1 MEKIEIST
9 PARDKMLPV
18 LSDALERQ
26 KRLLADSIARTE
38 ERIRVLAESLQVN
51 PDLLLAGQVPHAETR
66 DMDLVELEGELS
78 VLRHLRDQFESLA
91 LSSICA

>member
-1 MEKIEIST
+1 MDKIEIQT
-9 PARDKMLPV
+9 PVRDKVLPV

-38 ERIRVLAESLQVN
+38 ERVRVLAGSLQVN
-51 PDLLLAGQVPHAETR
+51 PALLLAGQVPYPETK

-78 VLRHLRDQFESLA
+78 VLRHLRDQLESLT
-91 LSSICA
+91 LSSICE

>member
-1 MEKIEIST
+1 MDKIEIQT
-9 PARDKMLPV
+9 PVRDKVLPV

-38 ERIRVLAESLQVN
+38 ERVCALAGSLQVN
-51 PDLLLAGQVPHAETR
+51 PDLLLASQVPHPETK

-78 VLRHLRDQFESLA
+78 VLRHLRDQLDNLT

>member
-1 MEKIEIST
+1 MDKIEIQT
-9 PARDKMLPV
+9 PVRDKVLPV

-38 ERIRVLAESLQVN
+38 ERVRALAGSLQVN
-51 PDLLLAGQVPHAETR
+51 LDLLLAGQVPHPETK

-78 VLRHLRDQFESLA
+78 VLRHLRDQLESLT
-91 LSSICA
+91 LSSICE

>member
-1 MEKIEIST
+1 MDKIEIQT
-9 PARDKMLPV
+9 PSRVRVLPV

-38 ERIRVLAESLQVN
+38 EHVRTLAEHLEVN
-51 PDLLLAGQVPHAETR
+51 PDLLLASQEPHPELK
-66 DMDLVELEGELS
+66 DMDLVELEGELT
-78 VLRHLRDQFESLA
+78 VLRHLRDQLESLT